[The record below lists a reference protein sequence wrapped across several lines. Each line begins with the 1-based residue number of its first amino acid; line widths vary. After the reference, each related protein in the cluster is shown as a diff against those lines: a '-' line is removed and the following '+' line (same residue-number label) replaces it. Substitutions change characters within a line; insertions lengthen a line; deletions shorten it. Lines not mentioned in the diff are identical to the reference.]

1 MSVKNVEV
9 FFLFPGNMVVIS
21 YCTLSWK
28 VNQNYCHEQ
37 RCGYKICKYFPLSVA
52 LQACIYL
59 LRICTIPFGNL
70 EMRLLFRTVSYFSDP
85 SNQKDLGKWHYF
97 HHLSQRLQLLHS
109 CGHLCLQWVGKS
121 LLKLMVIEPRLGN
134 LVKIIFSH
142 M

>member
-1 MSVKNVEV
+1 MILNFVVLIFTLDVVVYFCLRFCFYLLEYTFGKMLFINYFKI
-9 FFLFPGNMVVIS
+9 FFGCP
-21 YCTLSWK
+21 C
-28 VNQNYCHEQ
+28 
-37 RCGYKICKYFPLSVA
+37 
-52 LQACIYL
+52 QACIYL